1 ESIAPAAILNP
12 ISPRILGFSHHLPM
26 PQQPK
31 AYFFVAEKKIGGDGE
46 MRAQDDLLM
55 HRVDAMADRL
65 MRRGERDR
73 LAFPVY
79 FAARADMDAG
89 QQLDQRRFTGAVFAD
104 NRVDFALLKD
114 KIDAL

>member
-1 ESIAPAAILNP
+1 
-12 ISPRILGFSHHLPM
+12 
-26 PQQPK
+26 
-31 AYFFVAEKKIGGDGE
+31 
-46 MRAQDDLLM
+46 M

-65 MRRGERDR
+65 MRCGERDR

-104 NRVDFALLKD
+104 NRVNLARLEAKIDGLQRVSGAKSFVEPLKD
-114 KIDAL
+114 Q